1 MSCKTYV
8 AQSSRLLKGFDRS
21 VSSVKQVLVTRY
33 GEEEANTLMWESRQK
48 YKDLIPQ
55 IPYIGDRNPL
65 LIFLLPA
72 IRYLAI
78 YQAFEQHD
86 RTVEEAGRLA
96 YEIGK
101 AEFETIPRWACR
113 GIEVLWFS
121 RWFAKRLQ
129 KRAASS
135 QEHKYSGGYV
145 LAYVEGDGQDF
156 DYGIDYIECASCK
169 FLDEQGAAELGPYV
183 CAIDKIASE
192 VLGWGLRRT
201 MTLAEGGE
209 RCDFRFKKG
218 GKTCVTI
225 PQSLSQIDKQINPSL
240 TIACT

>member
-1 MSCKTYV
+1 MSHETY
-8 AQSSRLLKGFDRS
+8 ASRKSRLLKEFDRS
-21 VSSVKQVLVTRY
+21 VSRVKQVLVARY
-33 GEEEANTLMWESRQK
+33 GEEEANTLMRESRHVYQ
-48 YKDLIPQ
+48 DLIPQ

-72 IRYLAI
+72 SRYLAI
-78 YQAFEQHD
+78 YRTFQKHG

-96 YEIGK
+96 YEIGE
-101 AEFETIPRWACR
+101 AEFEAIPGWVRR
-113 GIEVLWFS
+113 VIGVLWFS
-121 RWFAKRLQ
+121 RWFTRRLQ

-135 QEHKYSGGYV
+135 QERKYSGGYV
-145 LAYVEGDGQDF
+145 LAYVEGNGQDF

-169 FLDEQGAAELGPYV
+169 FLNDQGATELGPYV
-183 CAIDKIASE
+183 CAVDKVASE
-192 VLGWGLRRT
+192 MLGWGLRRT

-225 PQSLSQIDKQINPSL
+225 PQSLSQKENGLDGKE
-240 TIACT
+240 